1 MRYIITIA
9 AMLMAAFTPALA
21 QDVAT
26 EAVLAT
32 QTPVK
37 ALQLP
42 VEVTARYFITK
53 VYGVLD
59 RRLTKQEMLDA
70 SRKAIKLIP
79 EEDEYGL
86 WLESSDGY
94 SVSYSGMTPDV
105 SARAAYG
112 DDDHITDY
120 GFFFLFPYDGGGR
133 DQANAEQAQFSGTL
147 LQEMLDMGLAMDVDP
162 LSDALFEVSGDYQQD
177 LVDVRLIE
185 EHNTD
190 DGSGRFILILT
201 VNPDNPDAWTAE
213 R

>member
-1 MRYIITIA
+1 
-9 AMLMAAFTPALA
+9 
-21 QDVAT
+21 
-26 EAVLAT
+26 
-32 QTPVK
+32 
-37 ALQLP
+37 
-42 VEVTARYFITK
+42 
-53 VYGVLD
+53 
-59 RRLTKQEMLDA
+59 
-70 SRKAIKLIP
+70 
-79 EEDEYGL
+79 
-86 WLESSDGY
+86 
-94 SVSYSGMTPDV
+94 MTPDV

-177 LVDVRLIE
+177 LVDVRLVE